1 MSYLYDMK
9 KSLASNLMYMNAGD
23 NIQGVAGSPV
33 SWEHFFHSL
42 MLYHENLRRDLPNP
56 DATQYR
62 HPPLRGITQREL
74 DGLTS
79 FLQLLNTI
87 ITWVSHKESWV
98 GFGAYIHDQGQ
109 VQWASC

>member
-1 MSYLYDMK
+1 MTINCAYIY
-9 KSLASNLMYMNAGD
+9 AGD

-56 DATQYR
+56 DTSHYR

-74 DGLTS
+74 EGLTA
-79 FLQLLNTI
+79 FLQLLTTI
-87 ITWVSHKESWV
+87 VTWVRCSVVWEDGNTVS
-98 GFGAYIHDQGQ
+98 
-109 VQWASC
+109 SE